1 MLHHRSFHRCTV
13 LNTATRLSRLGR
25 CSVSSIPYIYHD
37 TPLRKPTIMPT
48 PQLQRRSQLQQRPI
62 HLILD
67 FDGTVTHSDTMHLLA
82 SAGYSRHSLLSS
94 SQPLPSLPP
103 RPPWSHFVSAYLDD
117 FTAHKRQYRPTATER
132 TSVELEIAWLESL
145 RGLEEDSYRRVVGA
159 GVFEGVEV
167 RDLRQTVDRKIAAGE
182 LRFRDGLVD
191 LIEAVTELNR
201 AVRVEAWQYG
211 HRDDCI
217 ASGCTDGEAKADAD
231 ADTDTKVDVISV
243 NWSTS
248 FINQVLSSSL
258 PSNSSSKIRVFAN
271 ELPSLTDSKTS
282 TSTPSFSFRVPPEE
296 IRTASDKAAFLRY
309 AVETRASLNTS
320 LSTKTSD
327 RTYKKNSD
335 SENHNEN
342 PNSIRNRCSDHTRVR
357 PLVVYIGDSTTDL
370 ECLLAADV
378 GICMRDA
385 EAMGSSQREL
395 AETCVRIG
403 VEVEDF
409 GRLDR
414 SYEFGFGEE
423 AETEMEKRKKVWW
436 VDGFEMV
443 REGLVSAG
451 LLR

>member
-25 CSVSSIPYIYHD
+25 CSVSSIPRIYHD
-37 TPLRKPTIMPT
+37 TPLCKPTIMPT
-48 PQLQRRSQLQQRPI
+48 PQLQQRPI

-103 RPPWSHFVSAYLDD
+103 LPPWSHFVSAYLDD
-117 FTAHKRQYRPTATER
+117 FTAHERQYRPTATER

-145 RGLEEDSYRRVVGA
+145 RGLEEDSYQRVVGA

-182 LRFRDGLVD
+182 LRFRDGLD
-191 LIEAVTELNR
+191 ELIEAVTELNR

-258 PSNSSSKIRVFAN
+258 PSNSSSRIRVFAN

-327 RTYKKNSD
+327 RTYKNNHFR
-335 SENHNEN
+335 NHNQN
-342 PNSIRNRCSDHTRVR
+342 QSQKHRSDHTRIR

-385 EAMGSSQREL
+385 EAMDSSQREL

-443 REGLVSAG
+443 RKGLVSAG